1 MTRPLWACLRLPS
14 LAMDS
19 TLRQRPPDSRQ
30 QALALIDGPAQRRV
44 LAATNKAARA
54 AGLHVG
60 QPLTAAQAICPALTV
75 EPLDPDLLSRSRK
88 LLAAWAYQYSS
99 QVVTEAFD
107 DAVLLEVGA
116 SLGLFGPW
124 PKLAERLHEGL
135 DALGFHHHLV
145 LAPNPYAAHALAAR
159 HAELAITTTNEL
171 IEVLATLPVSCAGL
185 KTRNAERLERM
196 GLTRLGQ
203 LFALPRDA
211 LARRFGP
218 GLTEQL
224 DALRDDRPC
233 LLQSWQP
240 PPRFDARVELDFAVS
255 NHQALLFP
263 LKRLC
268 ADLAAFLAARDGGV
282 QRFELILQH
291 EDRSPSRL
299 VIGLLAPE
307 RDPQRL
313 FELAR
318 QHLER
323 ARLPTAVNEIRLE
336 ANELPA
342 FVPER
347 GGLFEQRA
355 GQHLAWPQLRE
366 RLRARLGEQSV
377 QQITAQAD
385 HRPEHA
391 FRCHIRPEGPGVS
404 MPLLP
409 RPTWLLA
416 RPIPIRGP
424 PPRILAGPERIESGW
439 WDGGDTRRDYYVL
452 EIAPGQRAWAFC
464 AIGERGPFH
473 LHGWFA

>member
-1 MTRPLWACLRLPS
+1 MTQSLWACLRLPS

-19 TLRQRPPDSRQ
+19 TLRQRPANARRH
-30 QALALIDGPAQRRV
+30 ALALIDGPTQRRV
-44 LAATNKAARA
+44 LAAINPAARA
-54 AGLHVG
+54 AGLRVG
-60 QPLTAAQAICPALTV
+60 QSLAAAQAICPALTV
-75 EPLDPDLLSRSRK
+75 ETLDPDSLSRNRD

-99 QVVTEAFD
+99 QVVTGAFD
-107 DAVLLEVGA
+107 DAVLLEAGA

-124 PKLAERLHEGL
+124 PQLAARLHEGL

-159 HAELAITTTNEL
+159 HADLAITTTKEL
-171 IEVLATLPVSCAGL
+171 LAELAALPVSCAGL
-185 KTRNAERLERM
+185 ETRSARRLERM

-211 LARRFGP
+211 LTRRFGP

-224 DALRDDRPC
+224 DALRDDRHC
-233 LLQSWQP
+233 LLPGWQP
-240 PPRFDARVELDFAVS
+240 PPRFDARIELEFTVS
-255 NHQALLFP
+255 NHQALFFP
-263 LKRLC
+263 LRRLC

-282 QRFELILQH
+282 QRFELILHH

-336 ANELPA
+336 ASELPD

-347 GGLFEQRA
+347 GGLFEQRP
-355 GQHLAWPQLRE
+355 GQQLAWPQLRE

-377 QQITAQAD
+377 QQISAQAD

-391 FRCHIRPEGPGVS
+391 FRCHIKPEKPGAS
-404 MPLLP
+404 IPLLP

-416 RPIPIRGP
+416 RPIPLRGP

-439 WDGGDTRRDYYVL
+439 WDGGDTRRDYYVV
-452 EIAPGQRAWAFC
+452 EVAPGQRAWAFC